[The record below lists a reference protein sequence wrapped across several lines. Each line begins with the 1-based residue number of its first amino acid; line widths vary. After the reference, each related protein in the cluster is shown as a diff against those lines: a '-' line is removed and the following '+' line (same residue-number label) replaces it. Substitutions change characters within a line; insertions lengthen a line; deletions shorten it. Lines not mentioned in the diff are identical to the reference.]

1 MLSDERQLKAMRL
14 LQEDPEISQRQLATA
29 MGISVGATNYCL
41 RALVDKGWVKLE
53 NFQKNPNKL
62 GYLYLLT
69 PTGVNAKAALTAEF
83 LKQTIFQTNSV
94 HRLMRKILGICTV
107 LDSDLIMKMQQKV
120 SGQLHADMS
129 HSKRNY
135 YKMRSAVLMKA
146 IMTLS
151 IVNVHNISR
160 QIMLRYCK

>member
-1 MLSDERQLKAMRL
+1 MLPDERQLKAMRL

-69 PTGVNAKAALTAEF
+69 PTGVNAKATLTAEF
-83 LKQTIFQTNSV
+83 LK
-94 HRLMRKILGICTV
+94 RKLVEYEELTAEIESL
-107 LDSDLIMKMQQKV
+107 
-120 SGQLHADMS
+120 
-129 HSKRNY
+129 
-135 YKMRSAVLMKA
+135 
-146 IMTLS
+146 
-151 IVNVHNISR
+151 R
-160 QIMLRYCK
+160 QEVGES